1 MRTITTSDTDTDAIS
16 KLFRTS
22 IKLDSVDRR
31 LAVRCQKILDIL
43 LTSPESSFPQAYKE
57 NKHQLKLLYRFFSNP
72 RVKDEEIFKAGL
84 QDTLE
89 KVDLLDDLIIV
100 AQDTS
105 EFEFNSKP
113 ETNLGYL
120 HKLKNNGFLCHS
132 ALAIT
137 SDGLPL
143 GLLWQQKWI
152 RDRQEFGK
160 KKERF
165 KKSLQEKESYRWLK
179 CLQDLDILNQSL
191 DRPKH
196 FLVTADRESDI
207 LELLFFKPKTNIDI
221 LVRCSHNRLLKNDKE
236 GRGGGGEGEGGGEGG
251 KGEKEQKS
259 KKLFDELAKKPILGK
274 VILTI
279 GHSGHLPTRDIT
291 FNLRWIKVDLG
302 GDKPISLV
310 QASNQEQGLDWKL
323 LTSLPVESAGDA
335 QKIVYYY
342 HLRWLIERFHFVLKS
357 GCKVEELQLQE
368 SDRLFKAL
376 DLYNLVATRI
386 LLLTYLAR
394 LMPNL
399 SCLFFFTTVE
409 WQIIYTFV
417 HKKPPK
423 LKQVPNIQEVTKWL
437 AQMGGYLP
445 NKGSPP
451 GAKTIWVGLKILYNL
466 VEYENIKGRLDE
478 GNG

>member
-1 MRTITTSDTDTDAIS
+1 MLNITTPDPDLIS

-31 LAVRCQKILDIL
+31 LAIRCQKILDTL
-43 LTSPESSFPQAYKE
+43 LASPESSFPQAYKE

-72 RVKDEEIFKAGL
+72 RVKDEEIFKASL

-89 KVDLLDDLIIV
+89 KVALLDELVIV

-120 HKLKNNGFLCHS
+120 HKLKHNGFLCHS
-132 ALAIT
+132 ALAIS

-152 RDRQEFGK
+152 RDRQDYGK
-160 KKERF
+160 KKDRA
-165 KKSLQEKESYRWLK
+165 KKPLQEKESFRWLK
-179 CLQDLDILNQSL
+179 CLQDLDSLNQSL
-191 DRPKH
+191 QKPKH

-207 LELLFFKPKTNIDI
+207 LELLLFNPKTKIDI
-221 LVRCSHNRLLKNDKE
+221 LVRCSHNRVLRNEEEK
-236 GRGGGGEGEGGGEGG
+236 G
-251 KGEKEQKS
+251 KDTQQKS
-259 KKLFDELAKKPILGK
+259 KKLFDQLAKQPTLGQ
-274 VILTI
+274 VTLTI
-279 GHSGHLPTRDIT
+279 GHSGHLPTREIT
-291 FNLRWIKVDLG
+291 FDLKWTKVNLGSDRI
-302 GDKPISLV
+302 IFLV
-310 QASNQEQGLDWKL
+310 QAVNQEHNLDWKL
-323 LTSLPVESAGDA
+323 LTSLPVDTVQEA
-335 QKIVYYY
+335 QQVVYYY

-376 DLYNLVATRI
+376 DLYNLVTTRI

-394 LMPNL
+394 LMPKL
-399 SCLFFFTTVE
+399 SCLYFFSTLE
-409 WQIIYTFV
+409 WQIIYVFV
-417 HKKPPK
+417 HKKQPK
-423 LKQVPNIQEVTKWL
+423 LKQIPTIHEVTKWL

-445 NKGSPP
+445 NKTSPP
-451 GAKTIWVGLKILYNL
+451 GAKTIWTGLKVLYNL
-466 VEYENIKGRLDE
+466 VEYENIKRK
-478 GNG
+478 